1 MTGLEGTG
9 GLTRLAL
16 RRDRLRLTLW
26 VLALVGVTW
35 VSGNA
40 MGTTFPT
47 QRSIDD
53 YAASVAGSPALVA
66 MSGPPIA
73 VDTLAGI
80 VLNKVSFTSVL
91 GVALLAVLV
100 VVRHTRAEEE
110 EGRSEMLR
118 ATVVGRYAGGAA
130 AMLVAALASL
140 VVGAGTA
147 LVLAAV
153 DVPTSAAWLFGASLT
168 ALGVVFAAIAL
179 VAAQVFTHART
190 ALGVSLALLGLAY
203 LVRAVGDVR
212 DDALVWLSPIG
223 WSQATHPLG
232 NERWWPLLVPVVA
245 TVLLVVLAVVLADR
259 RDVGSGLVAQR
270 DGAAHASGLLSGA
283 AGLALRQS
291 RGSLLGWAGGLF
303 LLGVAVGSLSGAVRD
318 MARGNK
324 VLQDYLAAAGT
335 GSLSDTFFASMLLIL
350 ALLSSAFAVSATS
363 RLRTEETS
371 GRLESLLATALRRDR
386 WLLASLLVT
395 VLGTALLLVVSGLG
409 MGLSYGVVVSDAGQ
423 PLRLAALALVYL
435 PAAVAPAALVVLLL
449 GCLPRAIAV
458 GWVALAYCLVLGWVG
473 GLLHPPRWVDAI
485 SPFWHTPAVPVDP
498 VRLAAPLVVA
508 LVAVAMAAGGVWGL
522 RRRDL
527 G

>member
-1 MTGLEGTG
+1 MTGFEGTG
-9 GLTRLAL
+9 GLTRLVL
-16 RRDRLRLTLW
+16 RRDRLRLTVW
-26 VLALVGVTW
+26 VLALVGITY

-73 VDTLAGI
+73 VDTLAGV

-118 ATVVGRYAGGAA
+118 ATVVGRYSGGAA
-130 AMLVAALASL
+130 AIVVAALVSL

-147 LVLAAV
+147 LVLVAV

-168 ALGVVFAAIAL
+168 ALGVVFAAIGL

-190 ALGVSLALLGLAY
+190 ALGISLALLGLAY

-212 DDALVWLSPIG
+212 EDALVWLSPIG

-232 NERWWPLLVPVVA
+232 RERWWPLLVSLVA
-245 TVLLVVLAVVLADR
+245 AVLLVLVAVALADR
-259 RDVGSGLVAQR
+259 RDVGAGMVAQR
-270 DGAAHASGLLSGA
+270 DGAPRASSLLSGP

-324 VLQDYLAAAGT
+324 VLQDYLAAAGA
-335 GSLSDTFFASMLLIL
+335 GSLTDTFFASMLLIL
-350 ALLSSAFAVSATS
+350 ALLSSAFAVSTVS

-386 WLLASLLVT
+386 WLLASIVVT
-395 VLGTALLLVVSGLG
+395 VLGTGVLLLVSGLG
-409 MGLSYGVVVSDAGQ
+409 MGLSYALVVSDPAQ

-435 PAAVAPAALVVLLL
+435 PAAVTPAALVVLLL
-449 GCLPRAIAV
+449 GCLPRALAL
-458 GWVALAYCLVLGWVG
+458 GWVALAYFLVLGWVG
-473 GLLHPPRWVDAI
+473 GLLGPPRWMDAI
-485 SPFWHTPAVPVDP
+485 SPFWHTPAVPVDQ
-498 VRLAAPLVVA
+498 VSLAGPGVIA
-508 LVAVAMAAGGVWGL
+508 LVAVAMAAVGVWGL